1 MKLFSSCV
9 IICISIFLSACQT
22 SQERIYYVSGFKTIR
37 ITDSSRL
44 YKSDGPQTHY
54 LYYRPV
60 DLDIWYPADSS
71 RADSILMFGNMLSLF
86 EQRANFYT
94 DSHAGD
100 GFSTQLAKS
109 LADFF
114 HCSSVEK
121 IIASPSHSRKNA
133 IAAAGKFPLVLYMAS
148 YNGMGYENIQL
159 LEELARNGYIVVS
172 FNSIGRYP
180 GDMTM
185 QQADLMEQVS
195 DAAFGLKYLKKLPE
209 VDSSRIAVVG
219 YSWGGLAGVV
229 LGMTYTDIDA
239 VISLDGS
246 EFHHYGTDAK
256 EDSLFNQISHDFVS
270 NKTPYLRLE
279 SSSTEGQAT
288 IDSVY
293 NFNLLLQGP
302 KQIYKILN
310 TTHGDFSAFPT
321 IVKQSGGCPTKKSY
335 KVITQLVTGYCSQL
349 LKQIPS
355 DAFTDM
361 IQKEEGRTLKTILTN
376 YHTP

>member
-1 MKLFSSCV
+1 MKVFSSSLV
-9 IICISIFLSACQT
+9 ICLLILLLSCQS
-22 SQERIYYVSGFKTIR
+22 SQQRVSYFSGFKTIQ

-44 YKSDGPQTHY
+44 YKSDSPQTYY
-54 LYYRPV
+54 LHYRPI
-60 DLDIWYPADSS
+60 DIDMWYPADSS
-71 RADSILMFGNMLSLF
+71 PTDSVLVFGNMLSLF

-109 LADFF
+109 FTDFF

-121 IIASPSHSRKNA
+121 ILASPTQSRKDTK
-133 IAAAGKFPLVLYMAS
+133 AAAGKFPLVLYMAS

-159 LEELARNGYIVVS
+159 LENLAKNGYIVAS

-229 LGMTYTDIDA
+229 LGMTHTDIDA

-246 EFHHYGTDAK
+246 EFHHYGLDAK

-279 SSSTEGQAT
+279 SSSTEDQAT

-293 NFNLLLQGP
+293 NFNTVLQGP

-310 TTHGDFSAFPT
+310 TSHGDFSVYPT
-321 IVKQSGGCPTKKSY
+321 IVKQSGGCPAEKSY
-335 KVITQLVTGYCSQL
+335 KIITQLVTGYCSQI
-349 LKQIPS
+349 LKQTPPN
-355 DAFTDM
+355 AFTDT
-361 IQKEEGRTLKTILTN
+361 IRKEEGRTLKTILTN

>member
-1 MKLFSSCV
+1 MKVFFPGVV
-9 IICISIFLSACQT
+9 ICLSTLLLACQS
-22 SQERIYYVSGFKTIR
+22 SQKYVSYFSGFKTIR

-44 YKSDGPQTHY
+44 YKSDSPKTHY
-54 LYYRPV
+54 LHYRPI
-60 DLDIWYPADSS
+60 DIDIWYPADSS
-71 RADSILMFGNMLSLF
+71 QTDSVLAFGNMLSLV

-94 DSHAGD
+94 DSQAGD

-109 LADFF
+109 LTDFF

-121 IIASPSHSRKNA
+121 ILSSSTHSRKNA
-133 IAAAGKFPLVLYMAS
+133 QAATGKFPLIVYMAS

-159 LEELARNGYIVVS
+159 LEDLAKNGYIVAS

-195 DAAFGLKYLKKLPE
+195 DAVFGLKHLGQLPE
-209 VDSSRIAVVG
+209 VDSSRIVVVG
-219 YSWGGLAGVV
+219 YSWGGLAGAV
-229 LGMTYTDIDA
+229 LGMTHTNIDA

-246 EFHHYGTDAK
+246 EFHHYGTEAK

-279 SSSTEGQAT
+279 SSSTEDQAT

-293 NFNLLLQGP
+293 NFSTLLQGP
-302 KQIYKILN
+302 KQIYKMLN
-310 TTHGDFSAFPT
+310 TSHGDFSAFPT
-321 IVKQSGGCPTKKSY
+321 IVKQSGGCPTEKSY

-349 LKQIPS
+349 LKQTPS
-355 DAFTDM
+355 NAFSDS
-361 IQKEEGRTLKTILTN
+361 IRKEEGRTLKTVLTN
-376 YHTP
+376 YQTP